1 MGKKSRSKRIKLSS
15 LDKKIL
21 DIEWRPIMIEG
32 KPTKYE
38 VSDSGLVIRRDHNIL
53 LQQTL
58 DSDGYPQLT
67 IFVDD
72 KGYCRKIHRL
82 VAEAFIPKEE
92 GRDQINH
99 KDGNK
104 CNNHV
109 SNLEWCTLQEN
120 VAHAWKTGLS
130 TARNASTGAAHKYDP
145 KIIHRI
151 CKLLEENKLSY
162 DEISSKLDVPKG
174 LISEIRCGHRWKYI
188 SSQYKI
194 PPIPEFGGTHPI
206 FTEEQIRKVCELLSE
221 DKLPQQK
228 IADIAGVSKAAV
240 AGIKSR
246 SIWTNISKDY
256 NIPYTNCKRNKYI
269 SLYTDEQIHQVCKL
283 LEEQKY
289 SYVQIAE
296 MTGVSYSVVTNVK
309 YRTSW
314 RTISSQY
321 NI

>member
-1 MGKKSRSKRIKLSS
+1 MSKKSRSKRIKLSS

-21 DIEWRPIMIEG
+21 DIEWRPIVIEG
-32 KPTKYE
+32 NQTKYE

-53 LQQTL
+53 LQPTL

-67 IFVDD
+67 IFFDG

-120 VAHAWKTGLS
+120 VEHAWKTGLS
-130 TARNASTGAAHKYDP
+130 TVRNALTGAAHKYDP
-145 KIIHRI
+145 KTIHEI

-162 DEISSKLDVPKG
+162 DEISSKLSVPKG
-174 LISEIRCGHRWKYI
+174 LISEIRCGTRWKHI
-188 SSQYKI
+188 SSQYNI
-194 PPIPEFGGTHPI
+194 PPIPEFGGTHSI
-206 FTEEQIRKVCELLSE
+206 FTEDQIRQVCELLSE
-221 DKLPQQK
+221 DKLPQQE
-228 IADIAGVSKAAV
+228 IANITGVSKSVV

-246 SIWTNISKDY
+246 KAWTNISKDY
-256 NIPYTNCKRNKYI
+256 NIPSTNCKRNKYI
-269 SLYTDEQIHQVCKL
+269 SSYTDEQIHQVCKL
-283 LEEQKY
+283 LEEHKY

-309 YRTSW
+309 YGTSW